1 MVKSVQP
8 SKWSRLRRLRIRF
21 NESPASTKS
30 AKKKSSNGKFFKI
43 ILTQIGGQLLREKE
57 REGEERKWS
66 ETE

>member
-8 SKWSRLRRLRIRF
+8 SKWSRLRRLRIRL

-43 ILTQIGGQLLREKE
+43 ILTQIGGNCRVKE
-57 REGEERKWS
+57 RERGREKVK
-66 ETE
+66 